1 MECLKTVLVANRGE
15 IACRLIK
22 AAQKLGIRAISVY
35 TEPDSESEHVRAA
48 DHAVLLDG
56 EARAAYLDGDQII
69 QIAKKHDAQAIIPG
83 YGFLSE
89 NTAFA
94 RSVALAELVFVGP
107 SPEAIDSFGLKHT
120 ARELALAAGVPVVP
134 GTKGLV
140 DTEEAATAAAADLTY
155 PVMLKATAGG
165 GGMGLLTCHNEPEL
179 KDNFRAVRSRASSL
193 FKNAGVFLEK
203 YYPDSHHIEVQ
214 IFGNGQGKAISIGE
228 RECSIQRRHQKVI
241 EECPSPFVEQRYP
254 ELRKKLTECAVRL
267 AESIKYGSAG
277 TVEYLV
283 DDHTGDFF
291 FLEMNTRLQV
301 EHGITEMCYN
311 VDLVELM
318 LRQADQEL
326 SGKGGLTTEELR
338 TLQSKFNDP
347 EGHTIEARVYAENP
361 VRNYAPSPGL
371 LQEVSWHTPAGTRID
386 TWVRAGTVISAS
398 YDPLLAKVMYHGQTR
413 ADAITGMNEVLR
425 KSSVCGPP
433 INLGF
438 LLAIINNQKFKEGN
452 TITKFLEKFVYTPNA
467 IDVISGG
474 SYTLVQDFPGRP
486 TVGHGFG
493 HAGPMDPIAFQTANL
508 LVGNTVGTEGL
519 EITLTGPELLF
530 LSDAVISLCGPSI
543 PADLDGTEMPLWTR
557 IHIKAGQRLKIGKM
571 AAHCRV
577 YLAIFGGLL
586 NIAEWFGSKSTNPMV
601 TVGGYQ
607 GRPLRAGDLLEIVE
621 TTKIPSASVT
631 SVPQNLRPQYGTGHW
646 TIQVMSGPYETGFLS
661 PEGIETLF
669 STEWKISHNAAR
681 GGIRLMGPRPSFGR
695 TDGGEGGAHP
705 SNILEYGYPLGGLNW
720 TGDEPVIFPVDC
732 PDFGGFICSLTVV
745 KADMWKVGQL
755 RSGDYVK
762 FHRVSLETALQSRRR
777 NATFI
782 DSVEVAIKT
791 GLWEKALKFDS
802 VVGPEITAPGQDLLQ
817 VLEESETRPQVSYR
831 GGADDYLLVEYGD
844 RHADL
849 NYKCRSTALAR
860 GLKSDT
866 GPISAN
872 LPSGGAILN
881 MMCHGSS
888 LAIFYDGLRLPR
900 SELISKLVA
909 LEQTLGDMRSVKIPN
924 RHFKLPLTFKN
935 KRLDEAIER
944 YMANQRSIA
953 SYLPDPLKFTAENNG
968 MTVSQLKSMF
978 LTMESVIIGVGFFM
992 ALPLSLPTD
1001 PRYRIRTPKMNPSR
1015 THTPAGTVSWGG
1027 TSIAI
1032 YPVDC
1037 PGGYMPLGMT
1047 IPTLDI
1053 SGSRPGFSAEKP
1065 WILEDMD
1072 TISFHEVSEV
1082 EFDRKLAQ
1090 FRAGNYHFE
1099 MEEGVFDMAV
1109 HNELLKK
1116 TMNEAEAIHQD
1127 RAVSQ
1132 KKMAELEDRLVE
1144 EWLAEKQAGG
1154 TSLDEIRSLL
1164 EGMIPILRFVFLGTN
1179 DATDPTVE
1187 AIEAPVNANVWK
1199 VLVQEGDVLKADKV
1213 TCILEAMKM
1222 EINVHTEPHFAGVTV
1237 IKVLVKP
1244 GDTIESGS
1252 PVVLVR
1258 KLTA

>member
-1 MECLKTVLVANRGE
+1 MESTMECLKTVLVANRGE

-22 AAQKLGIRAISVY
+22 AAQKLGIRTISVY

-48 DHAVLLDG
+48 DHAILLDG

-69 QIAKKHDAQAIIPG
+69 KIAKEHDAQAIIPG

-94 RSVALAELVFVGP
+94 RSAALAELVFVGP
-107 SPEAIDSFGLKHT
+107 SPEAIESFGLKHT

-134 GTKGLV
+134 GTKDLV
-140 DTEEAATAAAADLTY
+140 DTEEAATAAAASLGY

-165 GGMGLLTCHNEPEL
+165 GGMGLLTCHNEAEL
-179 KDNFRAVRSRASSL
+179 KDNFRTV
-193 FKNAGVFLEK
+193 
-203 YYPDSHHIEVQ
+203 
-214 IFGNGQGKAISIGE
+214 FGNGQGKAISIGE

-326 SGKGGLTTEELR
+326 AGKGGLTVEELEA
-338 TLQSKFNDP
+338 LQSKCLDP
-347 EGHTIEARVYAENP
+347 RGHAIEARIYAENP

-371 LQEVSWHTPAGTRID
+371 LQEVSWHTPVGTRID
-386 TWVRAGTVISAS
+386 TWVRAGTVVSAA

-413 ADAITGMNEVLR
+413 SDAIAGMEEVLR
-425 KSSVCGPP
+425 KSSLCGPP

-438 LLAIINNQKFKEGN
+438 LLAIINNETFKEGN
-452 TITKFLEKFVYTPNA
+452 TITKFLESFSYTPNA

-508 LVGNTVGTEGL
+508 LVGNPVGTEGL

-530 LSDAVISLCGPSI
+530 LSDAVISICGPSI
-543 PADLDGTEMPLWTR
+543 PADLDGTEIPLWTR
-557 IHIKAGQRLKIGKM
+557 VHIKAGQRLKIGKM
-571 AAHCRV
+571 AAHCRA

-601 TVGGYQ
+601 NVGGYQ

-621 TTKIPSASVT
+621 ATKIVNAPAT
-631 SVPQNLRPQYGTGHW
+631 SVPQHLRPQYGTGQW
-646 TIQVMSGPYETGFLS
+646 TIQVMSGPYETG
-661 PEGIETLF
+661 
-669 STEWKISHNAAR
+669 HNAAR
-681 GGIRLMGPRPSFGR
+681 GGIRLIGPRPGFGR

-745 KADMWKVGQL
+745 KSDMWKVGQL
-755 RSGDYVK
+755 RSGDHVK
-762 FHRVSLETALQSRRR
+762 FHRVSLETALQSRRQ
-777 NATFI
+777 NAAFI
-782 DSVEVAIKT
+782 DSVALAIKT
-791 GLWEKALKFDS
+791 ESWDEAMKFDS
-802 VVGPEITAPGQDLLQ
+802 AVGPEVTAPGQDLLQ
-817 VLEESETRPQVSYR
+817 VLEESETRPQISYR

-844 RHADL
+844 GRADL

-860 GLKSDT
+860 ALKSDT
-866 GPISAN
+866 GPLSAN

-888 LAIFYDGLRLPR
+888 LAIFYDGLRIPR
-900 SELISKLVA
+900 SELIAKLVT
-909 LEQTLGDMRSVKIPN
+909 LEQTFGDMRSVKIPN

-978 LTMESVIIGVGFFM
+978 LEMESVIIGVGFFM
-992 ALPLSLPTD
+992 ALPQSLPTD

-1053 SGSRPGFSAEKP
+1053 SGSKPGFNAEKP

-1072 TISFHEVSEV
+1072 TISFYEVSEE

-1090 FRAGNYHFE
+1090 FRAGNYEFE
-1099 MEEGVFDMAV
+1099 MEEGVFDMA
-1109 HNELLKK
+1109 
-1116 TMNEAEAIHQD
+1116 
-1127 RAVSQ
+1127 

-1154 TSLDEIRSLL
+1154 TSLDEIKSLL
-1164 EGMIPILRFVFLGTN
+1164 E
-1179 DATDPTVE
+1179 DPTVE

-1199 VLVQEGDVLKADKV
+1199 VSVQEGDVLEADTV

-1222 EINVHTEPHFAGVTV
+1222 EINVHTEP
-1237 IKVLVKP
+1237 
-1244 GDTIESGS
+1244 
-1252 PVVLVR
+1252 
-1258 KLTA
+1258 